1 MNAYILK
8 LKIGVKIESTITN
21 SPKHVSHFPE
31 EAPRRRSTT
40 PEKIRYPQTFTQ
52 VGADYGF
59 PADISISGI
68 IRNLVG
74 MTWASTGKGDVETD
88 RTQEKNEDNSS
99 NSEDDR
105 ESNRLVESAYDIFN
119 AGLKLASDLIGY
131 GNQYFFIP
139 FKHLHNLLNIFYYT
153 VEKLYIFFSFLRL
166 FLYKLE

>member
-1 MNAYILK
+1 M
-8 LKIGVKIESTITN
+8 IGVKIDSTTSN
-21 SPKHVSHFPE
+21 PSKQVSRSPN

-59 PADISISGI
+59 PADISISGF

-74 MTWASTGKGDVETD
+74 MTWASTGKGDVKTEKI
-88 RTQEKNEDNSS
+88 QEKNEGNNNIS
-99 NSEDDR
+99 NPEDDR
-105 ESNRLVESAYDIFN
+105 ESNVLVESAYDILN
-119 AGLKLASDLIGY
+119 AGLKLATDLIGY

-139 FKHLHNLLNIFYYT
+139 LKHLHNLRNIFYYT
-153 VEKLYIFFSFLRL
+153 VEKLYIFPLIFTS